1 MTFWHFYGNL
11 VTIVW
16 ALHGGPIAFEA
27 KPHDTQDT
35 ASKGTERWHQSG
47 CSVSVVRQR
56 TLGSPA
62 GPRRQQQ
69 QQQLSAEEASVAA
82 SSTLSPWIT
91 ARAACTPDTLL
102 CRIRRSIFL
111 FFLVFDFASEGQKVH
126 ARNPVIRLS
135 GHFYQRLSILILF
148 VFFPLSAVLSWA
160 LISFTAG
167 EWFARLVPG
176 WSSGSRCHRD
186 TSCLH

>member
-1 MTFWHFYGNL
+1 MT
-11 VTIVW
+11 VW
-16 ALHGGPIAFEA
+16 ALHGGRIASEA
-27 KPHDTQDT
+27 KPHNTQDT

-62 GPRRQQQ
+62 GRRRQQQQ

-82 SSTLSPWIT
+82 SSTLSSWIT
-91 ARAACTPDTLL
+91 ARCESLPVRPPPPTPCVVALGQA
-102 CRIRRSIFL
+102 SFFFL
-111 FFLVFDFASEGQKVH
+111 FWS
-126 ARNPVIRLS
+126 
-135 GHFYQRLSILILF
+135 LILQVKDKKCTCEILWYGCQAILSATVNPHSF
-148 VFFPLSAVLSWA
+148 RFFFPLCAVLSCA